1 MGNQSQFNPSDMAG
15 MNAHPEA
22 NRASKK
28 SKLYGGPQ
36 AEPVFEG
43 EIPTA
48 DVLPDVAAQEVSGE
62 MQQQNQ
68 LFKPRGEREAGSG
81 GGQG

>member
-15 MNAHPEA
+15 LSAHPEE
-22 NRASKK
+22 NRASKQ

-43 EIPTA
+43 EIPSA
-48 DVLPDVAAQEVSGE
+48 DVLPEVAAQEVGGE

-68 LFKPRGEREAGSG
+68 LFKPRGDREGGSS